1 MRLFYKL
8 ILASAAF
15 GCLAAGC
22 KTEIDGYSVDKDSV
36 VLEAFG
42 PNPVLR
48 GAELKFVGQNLDKI
62 SSVILPVGIEI
73 SSSEFKEAGSNSFKV
88 LVPIECEP
96 GEVSLVYPEGRITP
110 KSRLS
115 YTERYEIHRV
125 YPKEEGLVEL
135 EAGDSLVVE
144 GEYINNIVKFVFSN
158 GAVAEG
164 ELIGTQTR
172 RKVCFAVPA
181 GALSGRIYA
190 EDSNGNQ
197 IYSQEEVKI
206 KQPVISKISPLK
218 TRPGDEVTIT
228 GLLLDQVVS
237 LSFSGSASVIEK
249 AAFLS
254 ASKTSIKARVPSDVH
269 DGPVTIVSMA
279 QQQIV
284 SEENIEVKTPSNISL
299 SADKYKAGSALTIN
313 GEDLDLV
320 TELKFHENVAS
331 EFSFSGGKIVTSIPA
346 EAKDGKLSLG
356 TAAGKT
362 VLSPSVTLVKPVIYG
377 LSATEVV
384 AGKPFGILGTDL
396 DLVTEVTLNG
406 TACQFQLVGDI
417 LGVATAANS
426 TSGKVAV
433 KTANGTVV
441 EAPSELTITYDVLVL
456 VSNLT
461 SEVGAGSPANMNG
474 SNFNMIESIYFGDV
488 KVTEYSLRTDTE
500 MTFTVPADVPAATYN
515 IKFVL
520 TTGEEEICIHP
531 IKVLGAVQT
540 DVIWEG
546 NHDLGNW
553 NNTLKLASQFAGIPH
568 GCSLHIDYEAQNGAQ
583 LKFADIAHGWGNM
596 PGINGGNLVQ
606 LDASQ
611 THLTYELPDATVDIL
626 KSGGTALQGKLA
638 TIKKVYITYPK
649 PSVPSEIM
657 INDFE
662 TRGEHSGSWDKSWD
676 GNTDF
681 VTEGGNSYLKV
692 TGEATGWVI
701 NCNHQSKGALG
712 PIVNNIGDYDLL
724 IDVFVP
730 SGWSEPGN
738 ILYKIVFGNNWY
750 DYGYNMFKD
759 AEGNGTWQTLR
770 IKLSSLTF
778 PAVVDMSTGTNG
790 LYIAEAGLPIGMGLD
805 NLRLGLKK

>member
-1 MRLFYKL
+1 MRLSYKFISAFAVVL
-8 ILASAAF
+8 FALAS
-15 GCLAAGC
+15 C
-22 KTEIDGYSVDKDSV
+22 KTEPDGYQVDKNSV

-48 GAELKFVGQNLDKI
+48 GAELKFVGQNLDQI
-62 SSVILPVGIEI
+62 RSVILPVGIEI
-73 SSSEFKEAGSNSFKV
+73 PASDFKEAGAGSFKV
-88 LVPIECEP
+88 KVPIECEP
-96 GEVSLVYPEGRITP
+96 GEVSLIYTDGRITP
-110 KSRLS
+110 KSHLS
-115 YTERYEIHRV
+115 YTEQYEIHKV
-125 YPKEEGLVEL
+125 YPQQEGAVLL

-144 GEYINNIVKFVFSN
+144 GEYLNNIVKFVFAN
-158 GAVAEG
+158 GVVADG
-164 ELIGTQTR
+164 EMIGTHTR
-172 RKVCFAVPA
+172 KKVCFAIPA
-181 GALSGRIYA
+181 GALSGRFYA

-197 IYSQEEVKI
+197 IYSSEAVQI
-206 KQPVISKISPLK
+206 KQPLISKISPLK
-218 TRPGDEVTIT
+218 LRPGDEVSIT
-228 GLLLDQVVS
+228 GSLLSQVVS
-237 LSFSGSASVIEK
+237 VSFTRAAASIEK
-249 AAFLS
+249 ADFIS
-254 ASKTSIKARVPSDVH
+254 ASNTLIKVRVPADVH
-269 DGPVTIVSMA
+269 DGPLTLVSLA
-279 QQQIV
+279 EQNIV
-284 SEENIEVKTPSNISL
+284 SEESVEVKIPSELSL
-299 SADKYKAGSALTIN
+299 SAAKYKAGEALTII
-313 GEDLDLV
+313 GKDLDLV
-320 TELKFHENVAS
+320 TGLKFNENVSAGFNLS
-331 EFSFSGGKIVTSIPA
+331 NGKIVTAIPA
-346 EAKDGKLSLG
+346 QAKDGKITLE
-356 TAAGKT
+356 TAAEKT
-362 VLSPSVTLVKPVIYG
+362 ALTSDITLVKPVISG
-377 LSATEVV
+377 LSASEVV
-384 AGKPFGILGTDL
+384 AGNPFGILGTDL

-406 TACQFQLVGDI
+406 AACQFQLVGEI

-426 TSGKVAV
+426 SSGKVIV
-433 KTANGTVV
+433 KTANGTIV

-456 VSNLT
+456 VSNIT
-461 SEVGAGSPANMNG
+461 SEAGAGSPVNMKG

-531 IKVLGAVQT
+531 INVLGAFIT
-540 DVIWEG
+540 DIIWEG
-546 NHDLGNW
+546 SHDLGNW

-638 TIKKVYITYPK
+638 IIKKVYITYPK

-712 PIVNNIGDYDLL
+712 PVVNNIGDYDLL

-805 NLRLGLKK
+805 NFRLALKK